1 MVQII
6 KVDFHLVGPNDIVV
20 IPFGIGLLGKQFFLV
35 AVLDAGRSGNA
46 RTKLQNPTIITL
58 QLVGITRH
66 IGAWPN
72 KAHLSDEDIDQLGE
86 AVHLAV
92 TQPMAYPCN
101 SRIVGNGDGIALGL
115 LVHGAELTDTERLAL
130 LSDAPLKE
138 KKRSLGVQFD
148 EDSDNKQGKKQQNK
162 PNQCHDTV
170 EAPFKKEPYFVFIF
184 LHAA

>member
-20 IPFGIGLLGKQFFLV
+20 IPFGIGLLGEQFFLV
-35 AVLDAGRSGNA
+35 AVLDAGGTCDAGTELKNTA
-46 RTKLQNPTIITL
+46 VIAL
-58 QLVGITRH
+58 QLVGIAWH
-66 IGAWPN
+66 IGPRPN

-115 LVHGAELTDTERLAL
+115 LVHGAELTDSKRLTL
-130 LSDAPLKE
+130 LSNAPLQE
-138 KKRSLGVQFD
+138 KQRSLGVQFD
-148 EDSDNKQGKKQQNK
+148 EDGDNKQGKKQQNK
-162 PNQCHDTV
+162 PHQCHDTV